1 MAKQNRIA
9 RSGKKSAKAARN
21 PRKAT
26 PRKRAVKTAT
36 AKTAPR
42 KTKTARRKT
51 SARAVTSRSTKGP
64 TGSTKRPAGAAAQ
77 SSGVVV
83 TVAQMVG
90 GTVGR
95 VVQRVAGSLPWSADE
110 NDPLALLET
119 DHRRFEDLLKQGED
133 TTERAVTQR
142 TRLLDRL
149 TAELNVH
156 ELIEEKVLYPALK
169 PHAESRDI
177 VLEGYQEHHVADVL
191 VKELHQLARD
201 NERWGAKFKV
211 LKESLEHH
219 IEEEESHMFPSARQV
234 LTREE
239 LQSLGARMRTMK
251 QDAEKSSRL
260 NHRKR

>member
-1 MAKQNRIA
+1 VAKQNRIA

-26 PRKRAVKTAT
+26 PRKRAVKTAA
-36 AKTAPR
+36 AKTVPR

-51 SARAVTSRSTKGP
+51 SARAVSSRSTKGP
-64 TGSTKRPAGAAAQ
+64 TGSTKRPTGAAAQ

-133 TTERAVTQR
+133 TTERAVKQR
-142 TRLLDRL
+142 TRLLDTL
-149 TAELNVH
+149 TAELKVH

-169 PHAESRDI
+169 PHAEARDI
-177 VLEGYQEHHVADVL
+177 VLEGYQEHHVADLL

-201 NERWGAKFKV
+201 NEQWGAKFKV
-211 LKESLEHH
+211 LTESLEHH

-239 LQSLGARMRTMK
+239 LQGLGARMRAMK
-251 QDAEKSSRL
+251 QDAERSSRF
-260 NHRKR
+260 NQRKR

>member
-21 PRKAT
+21 PQKAA

-36 AKTAPR
+36 AKTPPR
-42 KTKTARRKT
+42 KTKTASRT
-51 SARAVTSRSTKGP
+51 TAAPAVSSRSTKAAA
-64 TGSTKRPAGAAAQ
+64 GSTTPATGAAAK
-77 SSGVVV
+77 SGSVVV
-83 TVAQMVG
+83 SVAQMVG

-133 TTERAVTQR
+133 TTERAVAQR
-142 TRLLDRL
+142 TSLLDTL

-169 PHAESRDI
+169 PHAEARDI

-201 NERWGAKFKV
+201 NEQWGAKFKV

-239 LQSLGARMRTMK
+239 LQGLGARMRAMK
-251 QDAEKSSRL
+251 QDAEKSSRF
-260 NHRKR
+260 NHGKR

>member
-1 MAKQNRIA
+1 
-9 RSGKKSAKAARN
+9 
-21 PRKAT
+21 
-26 PRKRAVKTAT
+26 
-36 AKTAPR
+36 
-42 KTKTARRKT
+42 
-51 SARAVTSRSTKGP
+51 
-64 TGSTKRPAGAAAQ
+64 
-77 SSGVVV
+77 
-83 TVAQMVG
+83 MVG

-95 VVQRVAGSLPWSADE
+95 VVQRVAGSLPWSTDE

-133 TTERAVTQR
+133 TTERAVKQR
-142 TRLLDRL
+142 TSLLDRL

-201 NERWGAKFKV
+201 NEQWGAKFKV